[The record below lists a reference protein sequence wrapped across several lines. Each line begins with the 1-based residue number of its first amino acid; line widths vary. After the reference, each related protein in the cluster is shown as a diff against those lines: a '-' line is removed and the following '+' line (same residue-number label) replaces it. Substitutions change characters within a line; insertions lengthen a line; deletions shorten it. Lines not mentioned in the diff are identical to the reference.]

1 MNNGV
6 YTDTNNWLPMNKKS
20 IRLCHTLLV
29 QKPILLLRE
38 STGMPIS
45 VASVFEV
52 QLKRF
57 DDLSWMST

>member
-1 MNNGV
+1 MS
-6 YTDTNNWLPMNKKS
+6 PFMHM
-20 IRLCHTLLV
+20 CHTLLV

-38 STGMPIS
+38 STGIPIS

-57 DDLSWMST
+57 DDFSQKST